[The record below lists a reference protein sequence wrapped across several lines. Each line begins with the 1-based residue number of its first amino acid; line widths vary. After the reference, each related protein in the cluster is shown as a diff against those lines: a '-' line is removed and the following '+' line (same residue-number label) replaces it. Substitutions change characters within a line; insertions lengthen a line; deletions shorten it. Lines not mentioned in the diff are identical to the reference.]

1 MADALTTTLVLMY
14 FVTPPAK
21 LLPHE
26 DKATFEARVPWTL
39 QSSDHIETEDS
50 VHCVTYAL
58 KLLAAL
64 DPVNTV
70 TLRAYCLCPNG
81 DGDKNCY
88 APTKDKQIAATGQTP
103 QQTIQAIGP
112 TTKLPKAPPAP
123 KPGSDG
129 AKE

>member
-1 MADALTTTLVLMY
+1 MADPLTTTLVLMY

-21 LLPHE
+21 LQPHE

-39 QSSDHIETEDS
+39 QSSDHIETQDS
-50 VHCVTYAL
+50 IHCVTYAV

-88 APTKDKQIAATGQTP
+88 APTTDKLIAAVGQTP
-103 QQTIQAIGP
+103 QPTIQAIGP
-112 TTKLPKAPPAP
+112 K
-123 KPGSDG
+123 
-129 AKE
+129 